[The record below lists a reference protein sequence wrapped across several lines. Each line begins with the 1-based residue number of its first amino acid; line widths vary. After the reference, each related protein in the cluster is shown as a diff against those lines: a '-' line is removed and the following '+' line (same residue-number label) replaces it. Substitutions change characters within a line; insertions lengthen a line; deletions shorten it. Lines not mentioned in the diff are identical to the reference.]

1 MFVILESLSSTV
13 FPINQGIPK
22 TSFTYSPHSFPQ
34 GFQGERVPVI
44 LVGIRVQGCALRR
57 AVPFGLLG
65 TERPLTGCCD
75 DRSHRSPPHDTGQV
89 GVSYTGIPFA
99 SKLIFP
105 HAIINSSLWSAI
117 FCAILAS
124 HILTA

>member
-34 GFQGERVPVI
+34 GFQGLSCLS

-117 FCAILAS
+117 VCAISSS
-124 HILTA
+124 HIFTAY